1 MFRRALQQ
9 ERFVRHLA
17 PSSICRRFAGSS
29 AGVGNSTKAPS
40 AGAAQR
46 GETAASQHDA
56 DYMSN
61 LKEAQGKEGGKSVGG
76 GQMSPSSAAA
86 QGGAGDDRGGKTDKS
101 GKASGKV
108 SNQDETNTETVGG
121 TQTKKGQV
129 GAGATSTIG
138 RG

>member
-1 MFRRALQQ
+1 
-9 ERFVRHLA
+9 
-17 PSSICRRFAGSS
+17 
-29 AGVGNSTKAPS
+29 
-40 AGAAQR
+40 
-46 GETAASQHDA
+46 
-56 DYMSN
+56 
-61 LKEAQGKEGGKSVGG
+61 
-76 GQMSPSSAAA
+76 MSPSSAAA